1 LASTA
6 NLNSVFERW
15 QSLQHFGGS
24 WAVPDQIVFPDLPVA
39 KHQQAFRELRN
50 VVLVRHQDDRQ
61 SLLVQPLKDFHDLD
75 RRAAVEVSALPI
87 ATTQITTAMP
97 MVIPRT
103 VSTLRILLR
112 SSATI
117 AARMSPA

>member
-6 NLNSVFERW
+6 NLNSVFERR
-15 QSLQHFGGS
+15 QNLQHFGGS

-39 KHQQAFRELRN
+39 KHQHAFRELRN

-87 ATTQITTAMP
+87 ATTQITAAMP